1 MLRHLSALCA
11 WPTEGGTYAAD
22 SIATYKAGIAG
33 IDHHMA
39 NQQQQQ
45 LAKLDASEAEIT
57 QNLQQVLSSVEAL
70 LPAHKQDMTL
80 IEAMER

>member
-1 MLRHLSALCA
+1 
-11 WPTEGGTYAAD
+11 
-22 SIATYKAGIAG
+22 
-33 IDHHMA
+33 MA